1 MSAGNGL
8 GTGKPGILTGV
19 YLATVLLC
27 NIVGNNA
34 AAALMYPIAA
44 GAADKQGIANVQ
56 MSFLLML
63 ASSASFM
70 SPFGYQTNLMV
81 YGPGGYVFA
90 NFLKFG
96 APMQVVQMI
105 VSISVV
111 LLDDSWWIGWIVG
124 FGAVGSIYLGR
135 ILAHRLRKRAAA
147 NSESVS
153 ASVEKL
159 DAIEE
164 NL

>member
-1 MSAGNGL
+1 M
-8 GTGKPGILTGV
+8 GTGKPGILVAV
-19 YLATVLLC
+19 YLATVVLC

-44 GAADKQGIANVQ
+44 ESAEQQGIPNAQ

-63 ASSASFM
+63 AASASFM

-96 APMQVVQMI
+96 GPMQIVQMI
-105 VSISVV
+105 VSVAVV
-111 LLDDSWWIGWIVG
+111 LLDDRWWIGWIVG
-124 FGAVGSIYLGR
+124 FGSVFAVFASRKLVPMIIEKVKGGR
-135 ILAHRLRKRAAA
+135 NDAS
-147 NSESVS
+147 SE
-153 ASVEKL
+153 EDKL
-159 DAIEE
+159 DNA
-164 NL
+164 L